1 MSAMA
6 LAYLSILPR
15 TIIGFLTDGTAYST
29 NIILF
34 TYNTRETE
42 DTICLKKK
50 IKQGITQ
57 KTQKDW
63 LTEIQVLTK
72 RFTKRVF

>member
-15 TIIGFLTDGTAYST
+15 TIIGFLTDETTYFT

-34 TYNTRETE
+34 TYNTGETE
-42 DTICLKKK
+42 DNICFFLKN
-50 IKQGITQ
+50 
-57 KTQKDW
+57 KTGDNTKN
-63 LTEIQVLTK
+63 TK
-72 RFTKRVF
+72 RLTDWNTSFNKKVHQKSF